1 MVIKMYFRQSE
12 HNPPHIHVIYGE
24 CVGVIDIRTGEMLEG
39 DLSKRALKWKFSSK
53 MEGGVIVFHRIKDI
67 MSLKKYVLLATF
79 QDGTVKTYDVSS
91 LLEEVEAFNALKDIP
106 HLFEQVKVDVGG
118 YGISWNDEIDLSCDE
133 IWDNGVL
140 LCEDNGEN

>member
-1 MVIKMYFRQSE
+1 
-12 HNPPHIHVIYGE
+12 
-24 CVGVIDIRTGEMLEG
+24 
-39 DLSKRALKWKFSSK
+39 

-91 LLEEVEAFNALKDIP
+91 LLEEVEAFNALKDTP

-140 LCEDNGEN
+140 LCENNGLRGVALKMIDIYTEKRDSIFGYSDWK

>member
-1 MVIKMYFRQSE
+1 M
-12 HNPPHIHVIYGE
+12 
-24 CVGVIDIRTGEMLEG
+24 
-39 DLSKRALKWKFSSK
+39 
-53 MEGGVIVFHRIKDI
+53 FHRIKDI

-91 LLEEVEAFNALKDIP
+91 LFEEVEAFNALKDTP

-133 IWDNGVL
+133 IWVNGVL
-140 LCEDNGEN
+140 LCEDNGGN